1 MVAPV
6 HSTRDSIH
14 LVARPREQTHAPA
27 AAEPCSVGGDWP
39 DLLQRRLAPK
49 YDGSIEE
56 QHSSDAARDNL
67 RSPPPS
73 DDGCEHTIPVQGP
86 DNAGDNILRAGS
98 GLQAPNRESTTKGQ
112 NNSFAGPFGL
122 SEEALVRLEAGLR
135 AQRENLLARPAQ
147 LATAPGICPVDD
159 DEEARAKVWLPPT
172 PGAFRS
178 PDTTQR
184 LPRAAQLHPSPGLSP
199 ADDEIHVQTPDNRAP
214 ERVASSSPTTD
225 HRRNWR
231 LLLIISISTI
241 IAALLGGTF
250 PAAELTS
257 INADLIEPAQVKAIA
272 PQLPSTA
279 PENSVN
285 NQFSKDHAPS
295 PQIGLEL
302 QATTSISPGI
312 STQPAAPIQTS
323 PDPVIAG
330 QSKVPSPVVL
340 PSGGDTSSP
349 RSHRGRRATRE
360 QRLQARLPSPG

>member
-1 MVAPV
+1 MVAPLQ
-6 HSTRDSIH
+6 SPRDSVH
-14 LVARPREQTHAPA
+14 LVARPQEQTHAPA

-49 YDGSIEE
+49 YDGSTGG
-56 QHSSDAARDNL
+56 QHPPSAAREGL
-67 RSPPPS
+67 RSS
-73 DDGCEHTIPVQGP
+73 NGSEHTIPAQGR
-86 DNAGDNILRAGS
+86 DKAGDNILPAAS
-98 GLQAPNRESTTKGQ
+98 GLQAPNRESITKGQ

-135 AQRENLLARPAQ
+135 AQRENLIARPAQ
-147 LATAPGICPVDD
+147 LATAPGICPING
-159 DEEARAKVWLPPT
+159 DEAYQAPDKVSLPPT
-172 PGAFRS
+172 LGASRS

-199 ADDEIHVQTPDNRAP
+199 ADDEVHVQTPDRRAP

-241 IAALLGGTF
+241 IAALIGGTF

-257 INADLIEPAQVKAIA
+257 INADVIEPAQVKTIA
-272 PQLPSTA
+272 PELPSTA
-279 PENSVN
+279 PENNHVN
-285 NQFSKDHAPS
+285 NQFSTDHAPS

-302 QATTSISPGI
+302 QATTSISPGV
-312 STQPAAPIQTS
+312 STQPAASIQTS
-323 PDPVIAG
+323 ADPAIAH
-330 QSKVPSPVVL
+330 QSKVPSPVML

-360 QRLQARLPSPG
+360 QRMQARLPSPG